1 VPAEHASFTV
11 HGLPSSHAAV
21 LGRRLQTPLTLQV
34 SVVQGFPSP
43 QSALTA
49 QIGLRFKHH
58 PLELPASVFSS
69 STM

>member
-1 VPAEHASFTV
+1 VPAEHASLTV
-11 HGLPSSHAAV
+11 HGFASSHAAV
-21 LGRRLQTPLTLQV
+21 LGRRLQTPLTQV

-43 QSALTA
+43 QSALIA